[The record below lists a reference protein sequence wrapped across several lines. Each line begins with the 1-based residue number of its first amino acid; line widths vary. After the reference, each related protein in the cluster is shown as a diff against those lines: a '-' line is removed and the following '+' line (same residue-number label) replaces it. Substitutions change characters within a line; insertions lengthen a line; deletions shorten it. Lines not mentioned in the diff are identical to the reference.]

1 MEVGSGYRNKDPSRL
16 LKLVEGQHG
25 VVAMWQL
32 EECGYSRWMVN
43 RRVKAAELHPIHR
56 GVFAVGHRRLS
67 YRGQWMAA
75 VLACGPDAV
84 LSHHA
89 AAALWDLR
97 PIPQGQ
103 TDVTA
108 PVKRTHEGVRCHV
121 SSVPAQDRTTI
132 DGIPATGLVRTY
144 LDYAER
150 ATPRQLTEALEAGQR
165 RNIFDFRELQSLI
178 DRSPGRKGLKRL
190 TTALGQL
197 TDDPE
202 WTQSKLERDF
212 RHLIRTAPVPKP
224 SMNVVVEGEPVDCAW
239 IDQKLILE
247 LDGYGYH
254 HTKRRFEDDRRR
266 DMKLQLRGW
275 RVIRVTYERLQTD
288 GPQVV
293 ADVRRMLG
301 V

>member
-1 MEVGSGYRNKDPSRL
+1 MEVGSGDRNKDPSRL
-16 LKLVEGQHG
+16 LELVEAQHG

-32 EECGYSRWMVN
+32 EGCGYSRWVVS

-56 GVFAVGHRRLS
+56 GVYAVGHRRLS
-67 YRGQWMAA
+67 YRGRWMAA
-75 VLACGPDAV
+75 VLACGPEAL

-108 PVKRTHEGVRCHV
+108 PVRRTHDGVRCHV

-132 DGIPATGLVRTY
+132 DGIAVTGLERTY

-165 RNIFDFRELQSLI
+165 RNIFDFRKLQSLI
-178 DRSPGRKGLKRL
+178 DRSPGRKALKRL
-190 TTALGQL
+190 KTAIAQL
-197 TDDPE
+197 TDNPE

-212 RHLIRTAPVPKP
+212 RHLIRTAPLPKP

-239 IDQKLILE
+239 NDQKLVLE

-254 HTKRRFEDDRRR
+254 NTKRSFEDDRRR
-266 DMKLQLRGW
+266 DAKLQLRGW
-275 RVIRVTYERLQTD
+275 RVIRVTYDRLQAD